1 MSNLILSFFDEEVF
15 IKSPKSFQE
24 LLSKISSSFLLNPED
39 AKELIITYE
48 DKNRRKFK
56 IKDEA
61 DYKSFLPK
69 KITKINLDI
78 SQNSSIYIKE
88 YKQQEETEANRQKLE
103 NLLKLENEIKK
114 GEREKMKE
122 INELMKKYGAGANAL
137 IKNFSSI
144 QNQKHGQLQKIR
156 KEINELKMKLVDSE
170 KVEDIKLKVNPKKE
184 EKLTVKKED
193 DKKKKVIH
201 KEYIC
206 DGCDAEPIVGIR
218 YKCTVC
224 EDFDF
229 CEKCEKK
236 LGIKHGHP
244 LLKIRDPKIAPL
256 YFKCS
261 LLKNN
266 K

>member
-48 DKNRRKFK
+48 DKNHRKFK

-114 GEREKMKE
+114 GEQEKMKE

-229 CEKCEKK
+229 CEKCEK
-236 LGIKHGHP
+236 
-244 LLKIRDPKIAPL
+244 
-256 YFKCS
+256 
-261 LLKNN
+261 N
-266 K
+266 

>member
-48 DKNRRKFK
+48 DKNHRKFK

-61 DYKSFLPK
+61 DYKAFLPK

-88 YKQQEETEANRQKLE
+88 FKQQEETERQKLE

-114 GEREKMKE
+114 GEQEKMKE
-122 INELMKKYGAGANAL
+122 INEFMKKYGAGANAL

-144 QNQKHGQLQKIR
+144 QNQKLGQLQKIR
-156 KEINELKMKLVDSE
+156 KEINELKMVIQK
-170 KVEDIKLKVNPKKE
+170 KLKILN
-184 EKLTVKKED
+184 
-193 DKKKKVIH
+193 
-201 KEYIC
+201 
-206 DGCDAEPIVGIR
+206 
-218 YKCTVC
+218 
-224 EDFDF
+224 
-229 CEKCEKK
+229 
-236 LGIKHGHP
+236 
-244 LLKIRDPKIAPL
+244 
-256 YFKCS
+256 
-261 LLKNN
+261 
-266 K
+266 